1 MFGIDFSEILV
12 IFGHSARGAGAREA
26 APARGH
32 DRPLGRTCTGDGAAI
47 PRAARTGSRDFQA
60 PQRSAR
66 AGAAA
71 GGASAR
77 AIARAHRQRR
87 HRRRHQRPTPS
98 PRHPSLRNPM
108 SEDNEALPEGTL
120 ISHLLELRSRLL
132 RAMIAVLIAFLP
144 CAYYSNQIFDW
155 LATPL
160 VAKLPPGQK
169 LIATT
174 VTATFTAPLKLA
186 LVTGLLIAMPYVL
199 YQIWAFVAPGLYR
212 KEKRFAMPLLVS
224 AIAAVLRRGRV
235 LVPVRVSAGVP
246 FLHRHDAAQRA
257 AHGRYHQ
264 LPAVRAHAVRRLR
277 RGLRDAGRGGA
288 AGADQPGD
296 ACRSCARCAATC

>member
-1 MFGIDFSEILV
+1 
-12 IFGHSARGAGAREA
+12 
-26 APARGH
+26 
-32 DRPLGRTCTGDGAAI
+32 
-47 PRAARTGSRDFQA
+47 
-60 PQRSAR
+60 
-66 AGAAA
+66 
-71 GGASAR
+71 
-77 AIARAHRQRR
+77 
-87 HRRRHQRPTPS
+87 
-98 PRHPSLRNPM
+98 M

-155 LATPL
+155 LARPL

-186 LVTGLLIAMPYVL
+186 LVAGLLIAMPYVL

-224 AIAAVLRRGRV
+224 AIVLFYVGVAFSYLFVFPLVFRFFVATTPHNVQLMADITNYLHFALTLFVAFGVAFETPVAVVLLVLTNIVTLQKLRSVRGYVLIVVFIIAAILTPPDVMSQTAMAIPMYLLFEGGILFAAILQRSSAS
-235 LVPVRVSAGVP
+235 VSDSSPEQG
-246 FLHRHDAAQRA
+246 
-257 AHGRYHQ
+257 
-264 LPAVRAHAVRRLR
+264 
-277 RGLRDAGRGGA
+277 
-288 AGADQPGD
+288 
-296 ACRSCARCAATC
+296 ST

>member
-1 MFGIDFSEILV
+1 
-12 IFGHSARGAGAREA
+12 
-26 APARGH
+26 
-32 DRPLGRTCTGDGAAI
+32 
-47 PRAARTGSRDFQA
+47 
-60 PQRSAR
+60 
-66 AGAAA
+66 
-71 GGASAR
+71 
-77 AIARAHRQRR
+77 
-87 HRRRHQRPTPS
+87 
-98 PRHPSLRNPM
+98 M

-155 LATPL
+155 LARPL

-186 LVTGLLIAMPYVL
+186 LVAGLLIAMPYVL

-224 AIAAVLRRGRV
+224 AIVLFYVGVAFSYLFVFPLVFRFFVATTPHNVQLMADITNYLHFALTLFVAFGVAFETPVAVVLLVLTDIVTLQKLRSVRGYVLIVVFIIAAILTPPDVMSQTAMAIPMYLLFEGGILFAAILQRSSAS
-235 LVPVRVSAGVP
+235 VSDSSPEQG
-246 FLHRHDAAQRA
+246 
-257 AHGRYHQ
+257 
-264 LPAVRAHAVRRLR
+264 
-277 RGLRDAGRGGA
+277 
-288 AGADQPGD
+288 
-296 ACRSCARCAATC
+296 ST